1 MARPLRLEFENAVYH
16 ITSRG
21 NAGDAI
27 FLDDADCRIFLKVLA
42 EVVKRYN
49 WLCYAYCL
57 MINHYHLLIETPDAN
72 LSSGMRQLN
81 GVYTQRFNRR
91 HKHTGHIFQGRYK
104 SILVDKEAYLLELIR
119 YIVLNPVRAGVASSP
134 EDWQWSSYRAT
145 AGFAP
150 APSFLSS
157 DWLLRQFG
165 TTRRKAETSYR
176 KFVSESTELSPLEH
190 VRNGVI
196 LGSERFLDS
205 LAEVLDEKRKLKEIP
220 RKQRFTD
227 RPSLPHL
234 FARAKKDK
242 QARNEVV
249 YEAHYKHG
257 YTLAEI
263 ANYLGLHYSTI
274 SKVLRNIR
282 QNSRFKT

>member
-27 FLDDADCRIFLKVLA
+27 FLDVEDCEAFLKILA

-72 LSSGMRQLN
+72 LSQGMRQLN
-81 GVYTQRFNRR
+81 GVYTQKFNRR

-119 YIVLNPVRAGVASSP
+119 YVVLNPVRAGLVRSP
-134 EDWQWSSYRAT
+134 GDWEWSSYRAT
-145 AGFAP
+145 VGRAP

-157 DWLLRQFG
+157 DWLLNQFDAA
-165 TTRRKAETSYR
+165 RHKAEASYK
-176 KFVSESTELSPLEH
+176 KFVSKGTELSPLEH
-190 VRNGVI
+190 VRNAVL
-196 LGSERFLDS
+196 LGSERFVES
-205 LAEVLDEKRKLKEIP
+205 LAEVLDEKRKLNEIP
-220 RKQRFTD
+220 KRQRFAD
-227 RPSLPHL
+227 RPPLPRL
-234 FARAKKDK
+234 FVHSKKDK
-242 QARNEVV
+242 QARNEAI
-249 YEAHYKHG
+249 YKAHYEHG
-257 YTLAEI
+257 YTLTEI
-263 ANYLGLHYSTI
+263 ATHLGLHYSTI
-274 SKVLRNIR
+274 SKVLRNIG
-282 QNSRFKT
+282 

>member
-27 FLDDADCRIFLKVLA
+27 FLDEADCEAFLKVLA

-72 LSSGMRQLN
+72 LSFGMRQLN
-81 GVYTQRFNRR
+81 GVYTQRFNHR

-119 YIVLNPVRAGVASSP
+119 YVILNPVRAGVVSSP
-134 EDWQWSSYRAT
+134 EDWDWSSYRAT
-145 AGFAP
+145 AGLSP
-150 APSFLSS
+150 LPSFISS
-157 DWLLRQFG
+157 DWLLSQFD
-165 TTRRKAETSYR
+165 TTRHKAEASYR
-176 KFVSESTELSPLEH
+176 KFISERTELSPLKH

-196 LGSERFLDS
+196 LGAEGFVES
-205 LAEVLDEKRKLKEIP
+205 LAELLGEKRKLKEIP
-220 RKQRFTD
+220 RKQRFAD
-227 RPSLPHL
+227 RPSLPHI
-234 FARAKKDK
+234 FARSKKDK
-242 QARNEVV
+242 SARNEAV
-249 YEAHYKHG
+249 YEAHHEHG
-257 YTLAEI
+257 YTLTEI
-263 ANYLGLHYSTI
+263 ANHLALHYSTI
-274 SKVLRNIR
+274 SKVLGNRR
-282 QNSRFKT
+282 QNS